1 MVARILL
8 AHLRTELDPKV
19 FVVLDETPCLG
30 DQSSRSSKLTLGSDG
45 VCRLKADE
53 FRGDR
58 NDRVIAD
65 VAVCNSLSTMME
77 SMRIGWFEIIA
88 IRSNF
93 DLGISE
99 SPPTETIALTYGK
112 KKKGRVNLISEIVS
126 RQYF

>member
-19 FVVLDETPCLG
+19 FVVLDKTPCLG
-30 DQSSRSSKLTLGSDG
+30 DQSSRSSGLALGSDDI
-45 VCRLKADE
+45 CRLKADE
-53 FRGDR
+53 FRGGRTDR
-58 NDRVIAD
+58 EIAP
-65 VAVCNSLSTMME
+65 VMGCNSLSIMLE

-99 SPPTETIALTYGK
+99 SSPAETIALTYGSE
-112 KKKGRVNLISEIVS
+112 KKGRVN
-126 RQYF
+126 

>member
-8 AHLRTELDPKV
+8 AHRRTELDPKV

-30 DQSSRSSKLTLGSDG
+30 DQSSRSSKFTLGSDD

-53 FRGDR
+53 FRGGRYDR
-58 NDRVIAD
+58 QFPD
-65 VAVCNSLSTMME
+65 VLVCNSLHTMLE

-99 SPPTETIALTYGK
+99 SSPAETIALTYGGRK
-112 KKKGRVNLISEIVS
+112 KDELID
-126 RQYF
+126 F